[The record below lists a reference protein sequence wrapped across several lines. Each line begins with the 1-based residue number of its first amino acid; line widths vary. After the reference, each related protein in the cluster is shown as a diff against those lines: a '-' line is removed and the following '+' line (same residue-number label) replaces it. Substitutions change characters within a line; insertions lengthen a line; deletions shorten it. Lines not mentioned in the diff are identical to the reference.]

1 MLGPGLLFFSIIPLF
16 FLKYYDVVVM
26 APKDVHV
33 LMLQTCKHVTLNSKH
48 KVADV
53 IKDKGLQME
62 TLA

>member
-1 MLGPGLLFFSIIPLF
+1 
-16 FLKYYDVVVM
+16 M

-33 LMLQTCKHVTLNSKH
+33 LVLQTCKHVTLNSKH